1 MIYKHFVMLS
11 FGAPMLYNKERIQGV
26 MQLKRF
32 VTLFAVLALVFSLA
46 ACNTP
51 AEQATDSA
59 TTADEPAA
67 FSPGF
72 DPELRQYCSP
82 WTHDVIAEAVAD
94 GKIHYYFM
102 SSKGMMMYETEKD
115 PYKWGDSSL
124 IVFPNGQTM
133 LVDTGMSPYMPVL
146 VENLRR
152 MGVTKLDYLLVSHPH
167 GDHCHGITRKDT
179 FFKYI
184 SVDNLLWNGV
194 EVSGVSS
201 TLRIRCLSYGV
212 PMQVVKKGDTLQ
224 IGEVRMTIMWP
235 LEDAKG
241 TEYETTEE
249 VNNSS
254 IVARF
259 DYKEHSSL
267 FVGDLYVSGEEQ
279 VLDLYTSELKADLL
293 KVPHHGYETSSST
306 IFAFKVKPELAVAM
320 GAYRAPVENRYK
332 SIGSTY
338 LNEKLHGY
346 IHVSSDGNEMTYEHQ

>member
-1 MIYKHFVMLS
+1 M
-11 FGAPMLYNKERIQGV
+11 
-26 MQLKRF
+26 KRF
-32 VTLFAVLALVFSLA
+32 TTLLAVLAILFSLA

-51 AEQATDSA
+51 AEQVTIPT
-59 TTADEPAA
+59 TTADESAL
-67 FSPGF
+67 FSPDF

-82 WTHDVIAEAVAD
+82 WTHDVAAEAVAD

-102 SSKGMMMYETEKD
+102 SSKGMLMYKTEKD
-115 PYKWGDSSL
+115 PYKWGDSAL

-152 MGVTKLDYLLVSHPH
+152 MGITKLDYLLVSHPH
-167 GDHCHGITRKDT
+167 GDHCHGLTRKDS

-184 SVDNLLWNGV
+184 SVDKLLW
-194 EVSGVSS
+194 SGVNVENVSD
-201 TLRIRCLSYGV
+201 TLVTRCQSYGV
-212 PMQVVKKGDTLQ
+212 PMQVVKKGDSLQ
-224 IGEVRMTIMWP
+224 IGEVSMTMLWP
-235 LEDAKG
+235 LEGAEG
-241 TEYETTEE
+241 TQYETTEE

-279 VLDLYTSELKADLL
+279 VLELYSSELKADLL

-306 IFAFKVKPELAVAM
+306 LFAYKVKPEVAVAM
-320 GAYRAPVENRYK
+320 GAYRAPIENKYK

-338 LNEKLHGY
+338 LNDKLHGY